1 MTVSPGLTASS
12 PPSPSDVPSLVERA
26 GRLFPP
32 AAARH
37 TDLAIVRA
45 SGARVWTDD
54 GRELLD
60 FSSGVAVTNVGHG
73 HPAVVRAVRSQLD
86 TLVHAGHNVAVY
98 PGYVELAERLVSL
111 MPSRPGE
118 PAEHMVFYAN
128 SGAESIEAA
137 VKLAMHTSGRSG
149 LVAFKRSFHGRTMT
163 TTALTA
169 SSAAYRRRYTA
180 ALPHVHHVDYP
191 APFARQADED
201 AEVERCLA
209 ELDDVFEL
217 VLAPD
222 ETAAIVVEPFQG
234 EGGYQPAP
242 EAFLRGLRDRA
253 DAHGIALI
261 FDEIQ
266 SGFGRTGRMFDF
278 ERSGVV
284 PDVLVLAKGIANGFP
299 LSAIVARR
307 DLMEKWPPGA
317 HGGTFGGNPIAC
329 AAALAVLDVLEQGA
343 LANAREVG
351 ELLRL
356 RMVDVVER
364 LPIAGDVR
372 GSGVM
377 IGVELRHPDWSP
389 ASDVVTSVRRK
400 CLDDG
405 LLVLACGPHKNVLRL
420 MPPTTL
426 TSGEAELALDL
437 LESAL
442 VAATGA

>member
-1 MTVSPGLTASS
+1 MTVSAGTPAAGLPATSDIPSLTA
-12 PPSPSDVPSLVERA
+12 RA
-26 GRLFPP
+26 RQLFPP

-37 TDLAIVRA
+37 TDLAITHA

-60 FSSGVAVTNVGHG
+60 FGSGVAVTNVGHG
-73 HPAVVRAVRSQLD
+73 HPDVLRAVRSQLD
-86 TLVHAGHNVAVY
+86 TLVHAGHNIAVY

-111 MPSRPGE
+111 MPGSVSGTSDF
-118 PAEHMVFYAN
+118 MVFYAN

-137 VKLAMHTSGRSG
+137 VKLAMHASGRSG
-149 LVAFKRSFHGRTMT
+149 LIAFKRSFHGRTLT

-169 SSAAYRRRYTA
+169 SSSAYRRRYTA

-191 APFARQADED
+191 APFSRRATADD
-201 AEVERCLA
+201 EVDRCLA
-209 ELDDVFEL
+209 ELDELFEL

-242 EAFLRGLRDRA
+242 EAFLRGLRSRA

-278 ERSGVV
+278 ERSDVV
-284 PDVLVLAKGIANGFP
+284 PDALVLAKGIANGFP
-299 LSAIVARR
+299 LSAMVAKRE
-307 DLMEKWPPGA
+307 LMEQWPPGA
-317 HGGTFGGNPIAC
+317 HGGTFGGNPVAC
-329 AAALAVLDVLEQGA
+329 AAALAVIDVLKGGA

-351 ELLRL
+351 ELLRE
-356 RMVDVVER
+356 RIVNTVEK
-364 LPIAGDVR
+364 LPIAGEVR

-377 IGVELRHPDWSP
+377 LGVELRHPDWSP
-389 ASDVVTSVRRK
+389 ASDVVTEVRRR

-405 LLVLACGPHKNVLRL
+405 LLVLACGTHKNVLRL

-426 TSGEAELALDL
+426 TSHEAGLALDI

-442 VAATGA
+442 LVATDA